1 MTPLQ
6 NPQNLQAHHKFFFA
20 CHTEPLAKYPRIQS
34 ASLRFYKAYLKFYGF
49 FATLKM
55 TNTPKPPQNITQ
67 ITIFPQN
74 LPKNF
79 RQKQKIPFVQQLHII
94 IYAKISPKTKFFP
107 NSLKNTNSQKFKQ
120 SPKFCHTE
128 RSEVS
133 TNSKCEFALLYKA
146 YLKFYGFFATLKMTK
161 SPKISAPQTKIPPN
175 FFQTPKKI
183 SPKISAP

>member
-1 MTPLQ
+1 MTKSPKFPHKPKFPKKFQKFPNTQ
-6 NPQNLQAHHKFFFA
+6 NSHPKTQKTPQ
-20 CHTEPLAKYPRIQS
+20 T
-34 ASLRFYKAYLKFYGF
+34 
-49 FATLKM
+49 
-55 TNTPKPPQNITQ
+55 PQNITQ

-79 RQKQKIPFVQQLHII
+79 RLTSPKSPKISTPQNQNPQKFRPKQKIPLVQQLYII

-133 TNSKCEFALLYKA
+133 TNSKCEFTYIKR
-146 YLKFYGFFATLKMTK
+146 GFFAFCESSK
-161 SPKISAPQTKIPPN
+161 
-175 FFQTPKKI
+175 
-183 SPKISAP
+183 

>member
-1 MTPLQ
+1 
-6 NPQNLQAHHKFFFA
+6 
-20 CHTEPLAKYPRIQS
+20 
-34 ASLRFYKAYLKFYGF
+34 
-49 FATLKM
+49 M

-79 RQKQKIPFVQQLHII
+79 RPKQKIPFVQQLHII

-146 YLKFYGFFATLKMTK
+146 YLKFYGFFAFLQKAQNDNALVFNPKPTLLYIQKFP
-161 SPKISAPQTKIPPN
+161 SHQPKIP
-175 FFQTPKKI
+175 QTPKKI
-183 SPKISAP
+183 PPKTPKNSPAHQKNSPNFPKFSQILQKFTNLSLV